1 LPTGRQ
7 AQRNIEIIL
16 IGAVMKIA
24 ITGGIGSGK
33 SLVSEYVVKL
43 GYDVISADKIAKE
56 ILMSDDSV
64 KSKIIKTFGNESYN
78 ENGLDTKYI
87 AEKVF
92 SDPANVK
99 KINSFVHPPTIKKI
113 ESESAEILKSKKI
126 VFIES
131 ALVYE
136 ANLENLFDYVLLVT
150 ADDNLRIERVMKR
163 DNVEKEDVEMRMENQ
178 LSEKEKRGFA
188 DFVIDNN
195 STVKDL
201 ESKVKFFLNLFESM
215 S

>member
-1 LPTGRQ
+1 
-7 AQRNIEIIL
+7 
-16 IGAVMKIA
+16 MKIA

>member
-1 LPTGRQ
+1 
-7 AQRNIEIIL
+7 
-16 IGAVMKIA
+16 MKIA

-64 KSKIIKTFGNESYN
+64 KSKIIKSFGNESYN

-178 LSEKEKRGFA
+178 LSEKEKRGLA

-195 STVKDL
+195 STIKDL

>member
-1 LPTGRQ
+1 
-7 AQRNIEIIL
+7 
-16 IGAVMKIA
+16 MKIA

-33 SLVSEYVVKL
+33 SLVSDYVSKL

-56 ILMSDDSV
+56 ILMTDESV
-64 KSKIIKTFGNESYN
+64 KSKIIKAFGKDSYN
-78 ENGLDTKYI
+78 KDGLNTKYI

-92 SDPANVK
+92 VNPENVK
-99 KINSFVHPPTIKKI
+99 KINSFVHPPTIARI
-113 ESESAEILKSKKI
+113 EKEAAEILKSKKI

-136 ANLENLFDYVLLVT
+136 ANLEDLFDHVLLVT
-150 ADDNLRIERVMKR
+150 ADENIRIERVIAR
-163 DNVEKEDVEMRMENQ
+163 DNVKKEDVVMRMQNQ
-178 LSEKEKRGFA
+178 IPEKEKRGLA

-195 STVKDL
+195 SSFEDL
-201 ESKVKFFLNLFESM
+201 QNKVKFFVTLFESM